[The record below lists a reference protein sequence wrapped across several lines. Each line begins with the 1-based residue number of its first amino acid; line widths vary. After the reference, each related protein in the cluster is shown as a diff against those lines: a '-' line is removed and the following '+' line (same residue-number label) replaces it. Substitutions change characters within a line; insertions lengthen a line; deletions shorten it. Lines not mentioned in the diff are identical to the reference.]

1 MNGAVSHFFL
11 LHQRSVYVVLLFHV
25 LEPFHSVASPAAV
38 LALPS
43 HNGAQVSPI
52 PEVAAS
58 KPVLTSRQFASD
70 PVVTAVHPNPA
81 VALSISLGTLRPKSG
96 SGFGNGVVVSR
107 SMCHSPPTHINTL
120 TPERS
125 SIVECAYAVCWQNR
139 RWGGVLVHWSVVV
152 DCVPFIT
159 FHCSS

>member
-1 MNGAVSHFFL
+1 MLERVMNGAVSHFFL

-96 SGFGNGVVVSR
+96 SGFGNGVVV
-107 SMCHSPPTHINTL
+107 L
-120 TPERS
+120 
-125 SIVECAYAVCWQNR
+125 
-139 RWGGVLVHWSVVV
+139 GGVPLH
-152 DCVPFIT
+152 VPF
-159 FHCSS
+159 SSHTYQYSYSREEFNS